1 MVSGKSQERDPIPIH
16 TVLLQELAHQY
27 PEHAI
32 DPADVEAERGK
43 WEKHFAAVPDK
54 GDRDRSVESALVGE
68 VYRRLRGLVP
78 GGGGERAALCL
89 SGGGIRSATFGLGV
103 VQGLARRGLLR
114 SFDYLST
121 VSGGGYLGGW
131 LSGWIARRTG
141 DVAAIEATLAGAP
154 VTPLEPD
161 PEPVHHLREYSRYM
175 SPRFGLLSA
184 DTWTLVAIF
193 CRNLLL
199 NWLVLVPLLAA
210 VLLVPRLGVVLA
222 RRQPSA
228 ATVQAVFWGAVAAG
242 IVAIAFIIANRP
254 SLASATNGRPLSRWP
269 AKLRSQGAFLWLCL
283 LPLAAMAV
291 AVTLVWY
298 WTVGGRVPDHVQF
311 VLLDR
316 LRVSAWQ
323 AFVLFGLVLHLGG
336 FLLSRLWV
344 RSLALIELIGVV
356 ITGALGGLLAWVAAW
371 LVSTRLPV
379 GLDTALGREIYVC
392 GAAPLLLVLFL
403 LAVTLFVALAS
414 KYTSD
419 EDREWVARA
428 AGWILIWVAARAFL
442 STLVIFGPLLW
453 YQAGVWTMG
462 AVGGL
467 SGLLTLGLGFGSKSS
482 AKKVNSGEP
491 QPLPAKAAGVALAL
505 AAPLF
510 ALSLLVGLSALT
522 SLGLRFLAEWSHM
535 PLALTPGLWPHGFL
549 NVVAQT
555 PGRLVVGLAVALV
568 ALGLVAGYFVDVNR
582 FSLHGAYRDRL
593 IRAYLGASREPGTR
607 RPNPFTGFDDQDN
620 LALVE
625 LRKNRPFHL
634 VNVALNLV
642 GGKELAWQDRKAE
655 SFTFSA
661 LHCGYRGGYRSA
673 ATYGRR
679 KGGALISLGTAVAIS
694 GAAASP
700 NMGAHSSPVVTF
712 LLALFNI
719 RLGWW
724 LGNPGPAGAATFDTQ
739 GPREAPAALAAETF
753 GLTDDTNPYVYL
765 SDGGHF
771 ENLGLY
777 EMVLRRCRFIVV
789 SDGGQDP
796 KFQFEDLGN
805 AISKIRIDLGVPIE
819 FHSLPMRARPDL
831 LGKAYDP
838 SKQAKFPCF
847 ALARIRYSCVDGVP
861 AVGGGGEAAAAGG
874 AQGAGGGEA
883 AAAGGAREAGA
894 ADPADQVD
902 GWLLYVK
909 PALNG
914 TEPADVFHY
923 AKIHPDFPHES
934 TGNQLYSEAQFESYR
949 ALGSWI
955 VDSLPAA
962 VQGDL
967 GALFKALPDF
977 GWPPRG
983 GSGVVP
989 SPPRGAA
996 PGAAGLPPTQG

>member
-1 MVSGKSQERDPIPIH
+1 MVSGKAQGRDPIPVH

-68 VYRRLRGLVP
+68 VYKRLRGLVP
-78 GGGGERAALCL
+78 GGGGGRTALCL

-103 VQGLARRGLLR
+103 VQGLARRGLLS

-121 VSGGGYLGGW
+121 VSGGGYMGGW
-131 LSGWIARRTG
+131 LSGWIARNKG
-141 DVAAIEATLAGAP
+141 GVAAVEAALAGAP
-154 VTPLEPD
+154 ETPLEPD

-210 VLLVPRLGVVLA
+210 VLLVPRIGVVLA
-222 RRQPSA
+222 RRQPSDGA
-228 ATVQAVFWGAVAAG
+228 VQAVFWGAVVAG
-242 IVAIAFIIANRP
+242 VVAIAFIIANRP
-254 SLASATNGRPLSRWP
+254 SLVSATKGRPVSRWP
-269 AKLRSQGAFLWLCL
+269 ARLQGQGPFLWLCL
-283 LPLAAMAV
+283 LPLAAMAI

-298 WTVGGRVPDHVQF
+298 WMVRSVPGSVPGHLQF
-311 VLLDR
+311 LL
-316 LRVSAWQ
+316 LGNHVSAWQ
-323 AFVLFGLVLHLGG
+323 AFVLFGVVLHLGG

-344 RSLALIELIGVV
+344 RTLAILELLGVV
-356 ITGALGGLLAWVAAW
+356 ISGALGGLLAWVAAV

-379 GLDTALGREIYVC
+379 NLATALGCEIYVC

-414 KYTSD
+414 KWTSD

-428 AGWILIWVAARAFL
+428 AGWILIWVVARAFI
-442 STLVIFGPLLW
+442 SVLVIFGPLLW
-453 YQAGVWTMG
+453 YQAGLLTMG

-467 SGLLTLGLGFGSKSS
+467 SGLLTLVLGFGGKTA
-482 AKKVNSGEP
+482 AKKANSSEP
-491 QPLPAKAAGVALAL
+491 QPLPARAAGVALAL

-522 SLGLRFLAEWSHM
+522 SLGLRFLAEWLQM
-535 PLALTPGLWPHGFL
+535 PLALAPGLWPHGFL

-555 PGRLVVGLAVALV
+555 PGRLVAGLGVALA
-568 ALGLVAGYFVDVNR
+568 ALGFLAGYFVDVNR

-620 LALVE
+620 LALVD
-625 LRKNRPFHL
+625 LGKNRPFHL

-673 ATYGRR
+673 ETYGRR
-679 KGGALISLGTAVAIS
+679 KGGARISLGTAVAIS

-753 GLTDDTNPYVYL
+753 GLTDDTNRYVYL

-847 ALARIRYSCVDGVP
+847 ALARIRYSCVDRVP
-861 AVGGGGEAAAAGG
+861 VVGGSGEAAAAGG
-874 AQGAGGGEA
+874 AQEAGGG
-883 AAAGGAREAGA
+883 
-894 ADPADQVD
+894 DPADLVD

-996 PGAAGLPPTQG
+996 PDAAGLPAKQG

>member
-1 MVSGKSQERDPIPIH
+1 MVSDKSPGRDPIPIH

-32 DPADVEAERGK
+32 DPAEIEAERCK
-43 WEKHFAAVPDK
+43 WETHFAEVPDK

-68 VYRRLRGLVP
+68 VYRRLHGLAP
-78 GGGGERAALCL
+78 GGGGGRTALCL

-131 LSGWIARRTG
+131 LSGWIQRNKG
-141 DVAAIEATLAGAP
+141 GVAAVEAALAGRP
-154 VTPLEPD
+154 ETPLEPD

-199 NWLVLVPLLAA
+199 NWLVLVPMLAA

-228 ATVQAVFWGAVAAG
+228 SMVQAVFWGAVAAG
-242 IVAIAFIIANRP
+242 IVAIAFISANRP
-254 SLASATNGRPLSRWP
+254 SLLSATKGRRVSRWP
-269 AKLRSQGAFLWLCL
+269 RKLQGQGAFLWLCL
-283 LPLAAMAV
+283 LPLAAMAI

-298 WTVGGRVPDHVQF
+298 WMVAGVPGSVPGRVQF
-311 VLLDR
+311 VLLGNH
-316 LRVSAWQ
+316 LSASQ
-323 AFVLFGLVLHLGG
+323 AFVLFGLALNLGG
-336 FLLSRLWV
+336 YLLSRLWV
-344 RSLALIELIGVV
+344 RSFV
-356 ITGALGGLLAWVAAW
+356 ILEFLGSVISGALGGLLAWWAAAW
-371 LVSTRLPV
+371 LTSPRLPV
-379 GLDTALGREIYVC
+379 NLATAFGREVYVC

-414 KYTSD
+414 KWTSD

-428 AGWILIWVAARAFL
+428 AGWILIWVVARAFL
-442 STLVIFGPLLW
+442 SILVIFGPLLW
-453 YQAGVWTMG
+453 YHAGVWTMG
-462 AVGGL
+462 TVGGL
-467 SGLLTLGLGFGSKSS
+467 SGLLTLVLGFGGKTAAKQANSS
-482 AKKVNSGEP
+482 EP
-491 QPLPAKAAGVALAL
+491 QALPARAAGVALAL

-522 SLGLRFLAEWSHM
+522 SLGLRFLAEWLQM
-535 PLALTPGLWPHGFL
+535 PMALAPELWPHGFL

-555 PGRLVVGLAVALV
+555 PGRLVVGLAAALV

-607 RPNPFTGFDDQDN
+607 WPNLFTGFDDKDN
-620 LALVE
+620 LELVE
-625 LRKNRPFHL
+625 LKDNRPFHL

-642 GGKELAWQDRKAE
+642 AGKELAWQDRKAE

-673 ATYGRR
+673 ETYGRR
-679 KGGALISLGTAVAIS
+679 KGGARISLGTAVAIS

-700 NMGAHSSPVVTF
+700 NMGSHSSPVVTF

-724 LGNPGPAGAATFDTQ
+724 LGNPGQAGAATFDTQ

-753 GLTDDTNPYVYL
+753 GLTNDTNPYVYL

-771 ENLGLY
+771 ENFGLY

-789 SDGGQDP
+789 SDGSQDP

-819 FHSLPMRARPDL
+819 FYSLPMRARPDL
-831 LGKAYDP
+831 LGKDYDP
-838 SKQAKFPCF
+838 SLEKAAFPYF
-847 ALARIRYSCVDGVP
+847 ALARIRYSCVDVVAAADGS
-861 AVGGGGEAAAAGG
+861 AKEAAAGG
-874 AQGAGGGEA
+874 TQEAGGGEA
-883 AAAGGAREAGA
+883 AAAGAQEAGGGV
-894 ADPADQVD
+894 PADLD

-914 TEPADVFHY
+914 TESADVFHY
-923 AKIHPDFPHES
+923 AKLHPDFPHES

-955 VDSLPAA
+955 VDCLPKAA
-962 VQGDL
+962 QGDIE
-967 GALFKALPDF
+967 ALFRALPDF
-977 GWPPRG
+977 GRPPRG
-983 GSGVVP
+983 
-989 SPPRGAA
+989 
-996 PGAAGLPPTQG
+996 

>member
-1 MVSGKSQERDPIPIH
+1 MVSDKSPGRDPIPIH

-32 DPADVEAERGK
+32 DPAEIEAERGK
-43 WEKHFAAVPDK
+43 WEKHFAEVPDE

-68 VYRRLRGLVP
+68 VYRRLHGLAP
-78 GGGGERAALCL
+78 GHGGMRTALCL

-121 VSGGGYLGGW
+121 VSGGGYMGGW
-131 LSGWIARRTG
+131 LSGWIARLEG
-141 DVAAIEATLAGAP
+141 DVEAVERTLAGAP
-154 VTPLEPD
+154 ETPLEPD

-222 RRQPSA
+222 RRQPPDGA
-228 ATVQAVFWGAVAAG
+228 VQWVFWGAVVAG
-242 IVAIAFIIANRP
+242 IVAIAFITANRP
-254 SLASATNGRPLSRWP
+254 SLISATKGRRPVSRWP
-269 AKLRSQGAFLWLCL
+269 RKRQGQGAFLWLCL
-283 LPLAAMAV
+283 LPLAAMAI

-298 WTVGGRVPDHVQF
+298 WMARKAATPDSVHF
-311 VLLDR
+311 VLLDS
-316 LRVSAWQ
+316 LHLSALQ
-323 AFVLFGLVLHLGG
+323 AFVLFGVGLHLGG
-336 FLLSRLWV
+336 FLLSRWWV
-344 RSLALIELIGVV
+344 RSLALVELVGVAV
-356 ITGALGGLLAWVAAW
+356 TGALGGLLAWVAAW
-371 LVSTRLPV
+371 LISTRLPV
-379 GLDTALGREIYVC
+379 KLDTAFGREIYVC
-392 GAAPLLLVLFL
+392 CAAPLLLVLFL
-403 LAVTLFVALAS
+403 LAVALFVALAS
-414 KYTSD
+414 KWTSD

-428 AGWILIWVAARAFL
+428 AGWILIWVVARAFL
-442 STLVIFGPLLW
+442 SALVIFGPLLW
-453 YQAGVWTMG
+453 YEAGVWTMG

-467 SGLLTLGLGFGSKSS
+467 SGLLTLGLGFGGKTG
-482 AKKVNSGEP
+482 AKQANSREP
-491 QPLPAKAAGVALAL
+491 QPLPARAAGVALAL

-522 SLGLRFLAEWSHM
+522 SLGLRFLAEWLQM
-535 PLALTPGLWPHGFL
+535 PLALAPGLWPHGFL
-549 NVVAQT
+549 NVIAQT
-555 PGRLVVGLAVALV
+555 PGRLVVGLAAALA

-620 LALVE
+620 LELVQ
-625 LRKNRPFHL
+625 LKKNRPFHL

-642 GGKELAWQDRKAE
+642 AGKELAWQDRKAE

-673 ATYGRR
+673 ETYGMR
-679 KGGALISLGTAVAIS
+679 KGGARVSLGTAVAIS

-700 NMGAHSSPVVTF
+700 NMGSHSSPVVTF

-753 GLTDDTNPYVYL
+753 GLTNDTNPYVYL

-789 SDGGQDP
+789 SDGSQDP

-819 FHSLPMRARPDL
+819 FHNLPMRARPDL
-831 LGKAYDP
+831 LGKDYDP
-838 SKQAKFPCF
+838 SKRAKFPCF
-847 ALARIRYSCVDGVP
+847 ALARIRYSCVDEVPAGGSGAAGGGVP
-861 AVGGGGEAAAAGG
+861 A
-874 AQGAGGGEA
+874 
-883 AAAGGAREAGA
+883 
-894 ADPADQVD
+894 DLVD

-914 TEPADVFHY
+914 TESADVFHY

-955 VDSLPAA
+955 VDCLPKA
-962 VQGDL
+962 VQGDIE
-967 GALFKALPDF
+967 ALFRALPDF
-977 GWPPRG
+977 GRPPRG
-983 GSGVVP
+983 
-989 SPPRGAA
+989 
-996 PGAAGLPPTQG
+996 

>member
-1 MVSGKSQERDPIPIH
+1 MVSGKPPGQDPIPIH
-16 TVLLQELAHQY
+16 KMLLEEL
-27 PEHAI
+27 EHRYKGAI
-32 DPADVEAERGK
+32 DPREIEAERTK
-43 WEKHFAAVPDK
+43 WKEHFARVPDK

-68 VYRRLRGLVP
+68 VYLRLHGLAP
-78 GGGGERAALCL
+78 GQGGGRTALCL

-103 VQGLARRGLLR
+103 VQGLARRGLLS

-121 VSGGGYLGGW
+121 VSGGGYMGGW
-131 LSGWIARRTG
+131 LSGWIARLGG
-141 DVAAIEATLAGAP
+141 DVEAVERTLAGP
-154 VTPLEPD
+154 PETPLEPD

-199 NWLVLVPLLAA
+199 NWLVLVPMLAA

-222 RRQPSA
+222 RQQPSA
-228 ATVQAVFWGAVAAG
+228 SMVQAVFWGAVAAG
-242 IVAIAFIIANRP
+242 IVAIAFITANRP
-254 SLASATNGRPLSRWP
+254 SLIAANRQSPISATKGRRVSRWP
-269 AKLRSQGAFLWLCL
+269 RKLQGQGAFLWLCL
-283 LPLAAMAV
+283 LPLAAMAI

-298 WTVGGRVPDHVQF
+298 WMVAGVPGSVPGRVQF
-311 VLLDR
+311 VLLGNH
-316 LRVSAWQ
+316 LSACQ
-323 AFVLFGLVLHLGG
+323 AFVLFGLALNLGG

-344 RSLALIELIGVV
+344 RSFVIFEFLGVV
-356 ITGALGGLLAWVAAW
+356 ISGALGGLLAWWAAAW
-371 LVSTRLPV
+371 LASPRTPV
-379 GLDTALGREIYVC
+379 NLTTAFGREVYVC
-392 GAAPLLLVLFL
+392 GAAPLLLVFFL

-414 KYTSD
+414 KWASD

-428 AGWILIWVAARAFL
+428 AGWILIWVVARAFL
-442 STLVIFGPLLW
+442 SILVIFGPLLW
-453 YQAGVWTMG
+453 YHAGVWTMG
-462 AVGGL
+462 TVGGL
-467 SGLLTLGLGFGSKSS
+467 SGLLTLVLGFGGKTG
-482 AKKVNSGEP
+482 AKKVNSSQP
-491 QPLPAKAAGVALAL
+491 QPLPARAAGVALAL

-522 SLGLRFLAEWSHM
+522 SLGLRCLAEWLQM
-535 PLALTPGLWPHGFL
+535 PMALAPGLWPHGYL
-549 NVVAQT
+549 NVIAQT
-555 PGRLVVGLAVALV
+555 PGRLVVGLAAALV

-593 IRAYLGASREPGTR
+593 IRAYLGASRKPGTR
-607 RPNPFTGFDDQDN
+607 LPNLFTGFDDKDN
-620 LALVE
+620 LELVD
-625 LRKNRPFHL
+625 LGRNRPFHL

-642 GGKELAWQDRKAE
+642 AGKELAWQDRKAE

-673 ATYGRR
+673 KTYGKR
-679 KGGALISLGTAVAIS
+679 KGGARISLGTAVAIS

-700 NMGAHSSPVVTF
+700 NMGSHSSPVVTF

-724 LGNPGPAGAATFDTQ
+724 LGNPGPAGAKTFDTQ
-739 GPREAPAALAAETF
+739 GPSEAPAALAAETF
-753 GLTDDTNPYVYL
+753 GLTNDTSRYVYL

-789 SDGGQDP
+789 SDGSQDP

-819 FHSLPMRARPDL
+819 FHNLPMRARPDL
-831 LGKAYDP
+831 LGKDYDP
-838 SKQAKFPCF
+838 SKKAKFPCF
-847 ALARIRYSCVDGVP
+847 ALARIRYSCVDEVPPGGNGAAGGGVP
-861 AVGGGGEAAAAGG
+861 A
-874 AQGAGGGEA
+874 
-883 AAAGGAREAGA
+883 
-894 ADPADQVD
+894 DHVD
-902 GWLLYVK
+902 GWLLYIK

-914 TEPADVFHY
+914 TESADVFHY
-923 AKIHPDFPHES
+923 AKLHPDFPHES

-955 VDSLPAA
+955 VDCLPAA
-962 VQGDL
+962 VPGDVE
-967 GALFKALPDF
+967 ALFKALPGF
-977 GWPPRG
+977 GRPPRG
-983 GSGVVP
+983 
-989 SPPRGAA
+989 
-996 PGAAGLPPTQG
+996 